1 MLFLALQPEDT
12 QKAKKYADRALET
25 YRQVL
30 QKNEGNI
37 YAANGIGAAIAELG
51 DYNTAQKVF
60 MMVSL
65 TTGWAQK
72 CIALLAPSQH
82 YIATLLGSS
91 LCVVQS
97 SLRQSACCASVSCE

>member
-1 MLFLALQPEDT
+1 MLVALQPEDT

-65 TTGWAQK
+65 PSVTHNHF
-72 CIALLAPSQH
+72 LLFFSVKASCAAILGPAVRPKYRAP
-82 YIATLLGSS
+82 
-91 LCVVQS
+91 
-97 SLRQSACCASVSCE
+97 

>member
-1 MLFLALQPEDT
+1 MLISLQPEDT
-12 QKAKKYADRALET
+12 EKAKKYAKRALET
-25 YRQVL
+25 YRLVL

-65 TTGWAQK
+65 HS
-72 CIALLAPSQH
+72 ALQQHVVVHGSVKHLAAP
-82 YIATLLGSS
+82 
-91 LCVVQS
+91 V
-97 SLRQSACCASVSCE
+97 

>member
-1 MLFLALQPEDT
+1 MLVALQPEDT

-51 DYNTAQKVF
+51 RLQHRSEGFHDGEPPERDTQSFLAVLFSKGILRSYP
-60 MMVSL
+60 
-65 TTGWAQK
+65 WA
-72 CIALLAPSQH
+72 CGPAEI
-82 YIATLLGSS
+82 
-91 LCVVQS
+91 
-97 SLRQSACCASVSCE
+97 

>member
-1 MLFLALQPEDT
+1 MLVALQPEDME
-12 QKAKKYADRALET
+12 KAKKYAHRALDT
-25 YRQVL
+25 YRLVL

-65 TTGWAQK
+65 PA
-72 CIALLAPSQH
+72 
-82 YIATLLGSS
+82 
-91 LCVVQS
+91 
-97 SLRQSACCASVSCE
+97 